1 MEVRIK
7 GDANLQRALAAL
19 AGPAAKQAQA
29 QGLEAGAR
37 IVETWAKVYAPV
49 DTGALRN
56 SIAVDDPVMPELASV
71 SASVEYAEHVE
82 MGTGRTPA
90 QPFLRPALDQ
100 HEAEITEAVA
110 AEIRAFVLSA
120 RGM

>member
-7 GDANLQRALAAL
+7 GDADLHRALGRL
-19 AGPAAKQAQA
+19 KAGPRNAAQA
-29 QGLEAGAR
+29 QGLDAGAR

-56 SIAVDDPVMPELASV
+56 SIQVDEPVTPELATV
-71 SASVEYAEHVE
+71 SATVEYAEYVE
-82 MGTGRTPA
+82 VGTSHSPA
-90 QPFLRPALDQ
+90 HPFMRPAVDQ
-100 HEAEITEAVA
+100 HEAEIVAAVA

-120 RGM
+120 GGM